1 MNIRQPQQTER
12 KIMSFTLIECLLVLW
27 ILTSL
32 ASLSVHGYQKMQ
44 QQLERARFFR
54 QFESGFYLTIARAIT
69 TDAPSE
75 MIINASG
82 IRMEHPKFS
91 AIVFHY
97 PEGIHCISSA
107 RYLRFS
113 SKTGN
118 YAPASKVVFADEHA
132 RCKVIY
138 SFYFGSGRYEKKI
151 IPL

>member
-1 MNIRQPQQTER
+1 MNIRQPQQTKR

-27 ILTSL
+27 LLTSL

-54 QFESGFYLTIARAIT
+54 QFESSFYLTIARAIT

-91 AIVFHY
+91 AIVLDRK
-97 PEGIHCISSA
+97 S
-107 RYLRFS
+107 
-113 SKTGN
+113 
-118 YAPASKVVFADEHA
+118 VV
-132 RCKVIY
+132 
-138 SFYFGSGRYEKKI
+138 
-151 IPL
+151 

>member
-1 MNIRQPQQTER
+1 MVTKRCNNN
-12 KIMSFTLIECLLVLW
+12 
-27 ILTSL
+27 
-32 ASLSVHGYQKMQ
+32 LS
-44 QQLERARFFR
+44 ARVFFR
-54 QFESGFYLTIARAIT
+54 QFESSFYLTIARAIT

-91 AIVFHY
+91 AIVFHF

-132 RCKVIY
+132 RCKVILFILFWKW
-138 SFYFGSGRYEKKI
+138 S
-151 IPL
+151 L